1 MGCVSDLAQISIK
14 KCARFASDSALESS
28 SAAKFVSM
36 QLCVSSIVIDAFSK
50 EEGKVTTEDYY
61 FDWVKGTLKSR
72 MVRDASLLRIMI
84 MPSGARSSIVLRS
97 LIDCVHDT
105 E

>member
-1 MGCVSDLAQISIK
+1 MAQISIK
-14 KCARFASDSALESS
+14 KCARYASDSALESS
-28 SAAKFVSM
+28 SAAKLVSM

-61 FDWVKGTLKSR
+61 FDWVKDTLKSR
-72 MVRDASLLRIMI
+72 MVRDALLLWL
-84 MPSGARSSIVLRS
+84 MPSSARFSIVLRS